1 MLTMNVTYNCADVA
15 PAPKVTIVFNN
26 PRAHQ
31 MFRKSVLAVVLTCT
45 TLSGVAGSA
54 SSEPA
59 SDDPMAAFTKLAA
72 YISANPLDFETSF
85 SSRSAILDT
94 EFLNGKARII
104 AAQPNLL
111 RLDTTSSKGSFLVI
125 SDGTTLTILD
135 RSSNKYAQTSA
146 KPSLGATVNLF
157 TGLIV
162 VEPQTLLFLDA
173 VQAVATGQATAQAS
187 ASGTEAVGGRTC
199 KRYTVAGSDGAT
211 WEAWLEAKEIPLPCK
226 LVSRDSDDPDAT
238 VQTNEFTWAQNTSH
252 STDTFTFTVPPAS
265 KQVDFGD
272 LGLPD

>member
-1 MLTMNVTYNCADVA
+1 MNVTRNCVDVA
-15 PAPKVTIVFNN
+15 PALKMKVIFNVSQAN
-26 PRAHQ
+26 L
-31 MFRKSVLAVVLTCT
+31 MFRKSVLAVVLTCA

-59 SDDPMAAFTKLAA
+59 SDDPIAAFTKLAA
-72 YISANPLDFETSF
+72 YISTNPLDFETSF

-104 AAQPNLL
+104 AARPNLL

-125 SDGTTLTILD
+125 SDGTTFTILD

-173 VQAVATGQATAQAS
+173 VQAVATSQETAQAS
-187 ASGTEAVGGRTC
+187 ASGTETVGGRTC

-211 WEAWLEAKEIPLPCK
+211 WEAWLEAADLPLPCK
-226 LVSRDSDDPDAT
+226 LVSRDSDDPGAT
-238 VQTNEFTWAQNTSH
+238 VQTNEFTWAPNAAQSA
-252 STDTFTFTVPPAS
+252 DTFKFTPPQAS

-272 LGLPD
+272 LGLTD